1 MESLQSRYASSL
13 LSLAIEEKK
22 VKEYLEEV
30 TKVKEILGENKDL
43 VHLLSSYFL
52 SREELNSTIDKVFSF
67 IKNEYVKDFIK
78 VVCTSRRGYMIESI
92 LREFI
97 KEASLLENI
106 VEGTVYSTSPLTKEE
121 IKSLEVALEKKD
133 GYKTKLIN
141 KIDPSLIG
149 GIKIVINDKIIDR
162 SMKSALDDIK
172 KKILEG
178 ENS

>member
-97 KEASLLENI
+97 
-106 VEGTVYSTSPLTKEE
+106 
-121 IKSLEVALEKKD
+121 
-133 GYKTKLIN
+133 
-141 KIDPSLIG
+141 G
-149 GIKIVINDKIIDR
+149 GSIYDN
-162 SMKSALDDIK
+162 
-172 KKILEG
+172 
-178 ENS
+178 

>member
-1 MESLQSRYASSL
+1 
-13 LSLAIEEKK
+13 
-22 VKEYLEEV
+22 
-30 TKVKEILGENKDL
+30 
-43 VHLLSSYFL
+43 
-52 SREELNSTIDKVFSF
+52 
-67 IKNEYVKDFIK
+67 
-78 VVCTSRRGYMIESI
+78 MIESI